1 MIPLLIGIGILLVI
15 LGIAAFFVP
24 GVSKIINVPGSER
37 AKAFVVL
44 IIGMILIIYEY
55 FSG

>member
-24 GVSKIINVPGSER
+24 GVSKIMNVPGSER